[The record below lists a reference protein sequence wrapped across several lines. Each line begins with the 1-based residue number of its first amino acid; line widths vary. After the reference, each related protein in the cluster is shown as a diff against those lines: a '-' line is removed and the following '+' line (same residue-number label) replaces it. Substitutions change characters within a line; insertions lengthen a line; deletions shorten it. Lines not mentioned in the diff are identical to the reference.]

1 MPKSARITAK
11 PMGEQVADILR
22 QWIVNGHLSGGSH
35 IRQEE
40 IAKELGVSRLPVREA
55 LVILESEGLVNRETY
70 KGTVVTEVS
79 LEGVNETCAL
89 RVLLET
95 YLLEHAIPRIT
106 EQDLDGLNEIIA
118 KSNHCNSEDEW
129 AKLNLEFHLALYAPA
144 NLSLTL
150 QTLEQVLRRADR
162 YSRIQQELSSTLRQ
176 SSNKQHLEIV
186 NQIRA
191 DNPHGAIEALKRH
204 IEWNNNEIS
213 GELFKSYEKDEA

>member
-40 IAKELGVSRLPVREA
+40 IAKELGVSRLLVREA

-95 YLLEHAIPRIT
+95 YLL
-106 EQDLDGLNEIIA
+106 
-118 KSNHCNSEDEW
+118 
-129 AKLNLEFHLALYAPA
+129 
-144 NLSLTL
+144 
-150 QTLEQVLRRADR
+150 
-162 YSRIQQELSSTLRQ
+162 
-176 SSNKQHLEIV
+176 
-186 NQIRA
+186 
-191 DNPHGAIEALKRH
+191 
-204 IEWNNNEIS
+204 
-213 GELFKSYEKDEA
+213 